1 MNTRELIKE
10 LMAEAGIS
18 DYSKMDSLDFL
29 DMCIALE
36 AKLGVR
42 IPDDQLSS
50 IKTENDLIEAI
61 DGLRTTV

>member
-1 MNTRELIKE
+1 
-10 LMAEAGIS
+10 MAEAGIT
-18 DYSKMDSLDFL
+18 DYSEMDSLDFL

-42 IPDDQLSS
+42 IPDDRLTS
-50 IKTENDLIEAI
+50 IKTEDDLVEAL